1 MSFFI
6 TFEGIEGSGK
16 STQVKLLKEHLTKEG
31 SDVLLVREPGGTVI
45 GEEVRSILLNKE
57 KGDGMDG
64 LTELLLYEACRVEI
78 VKNVI
83 KPALEN
89 KQVVICDR
97 FTDSTVSYQGYARG
111 LDIDLIN
118 SLNEKASLGIKP
130 DLTILIDLPV
140 EAGLKR
146 ANARIDDAKVESCN
160 REDRFEQEGTEFHE
174 KVRGGF
180 LEIAKNDPKR
190 VKIVDGNREISAIH
204 LDICAILKEIDF

>member
-16 STQVKLLKEHLTKEG
+16 SSQVKLLKDHLTKEG
-31 SDVLLVREPGGTVI
+31 RDVLLVREPGGTVI

-57 KGDGMDG
+57 KGDGMDS

-89 KQVVICDR
+89 GQVVICDR

-111 LDIDLIN
+111 LDIELIN
-118 SLNEKASLGIKP
+118 SLNEKATDGIKP
-130 DLTILIDLPV
+130 DLTLLIDLPV
-140 EAGLKR
+140 EDGLRR
-146 ANARIDDAKVESCN
+146 ANARIDEKETGN
-160 REDRFEQEGTEFHE
+160 KEDRFEQEGTSFHE

-180 LEIAKNDPKR
+180 LEIAENDPKR
-190 VKIVDGNREISAIH
+190 VKIVDGGREISAIH
-204 LDICAILKEIDF
+204 RDICDILGKINF